1 MCQFRKCS
9 PSEHHQQC
17 WQTGNTH
24 YQQFLISGRLPSVID
39 RYLAVSF
46 PAFLSLTLVLCH
58 GSAKLFLQFLDLPL
72 MVSDQAVLHCV
83 VLLE

>member
-24 YQQFLISGRLPSVID
+24 YQQFLISERLSRVID

-46 PAFLSLTLVLCH
+46 LALLILALVLCH
-58 GSAKLFLQFLDLPL
+58 GTTKLLLQFLDLPL